1 MPRRRDH
8 MLLRIKIVHKEKVH
22 QNEFNLVPKFQNIQL
37 QEDKMKQQKDK
48 KERKQC
54 GTVSVTSVTTVS
66 WKQLCRYNSE
76 NSREWS
82 RKCPII
88 ASDTAQFRKEKKP
101 FILSIAISE
110 RFRRVK
116 LFNLPMWL
124 TINIFYMNH
133 VYAANKQ
140 NKN

>member
-1 MPRRRDH
+1 

-66 WKQLCRYNSE
+66 WKLFHGNS
-76 NSREWS
+76 
-82 RKCPII
+82 CVDII
-88 ASDTAQFRKEKKP
+88 LKTHVSDRGSALSSPLTLRSFGKKKNHSFCVLQSQNASEG
-101 FILSIAISE
+101 
-110 RFRRVK
+110 
-116 LFNLPMWL
+116 
-124 TINIFYMNH
+124 
-133 VYAANKQ
+133 
-140 NKN
+140 